1 MPHNNTQYYE
11 FGPYRLELA
20 QRVLTRTGEMVALT
34 RKATEI
40 LMVLVAHAGQ
50 LVEKDELLKEV
61 WPDSFVE
68 ESNLA
73 QTIFQLRRTLGDE
86 RAEPKYI
93 ETVAR
98 RGYRFIAN
106 VRAVH
111 AGDGTANPDSED
123 GSSAANETPTL
134 PPRTVAVL
142 PFVNATGDSEVEYLA
157 DGLTDNLVNS
167 LARVSKLRVMSRSA
181 VFRYKTKRLN
191 ARIVGKE
198 LGVGVVLVGQIA
210 SHPTGI
216 SISLELVEVGSGW
229 QIWGETF
236 DCGIK
241 DILEVQDAITRN
253 VLAALKLKLSGDE
266 EKRVTTRYTESAEAY
281 QSYLEGR
288 YHWSKYTRGGIEKA
302 IIHFRQAI
310 ELDPN
315 YALAYAG
322 IIDCYLR
329 LTTNYLPP
337 EGDAPGVHISADVED
352 SRSNRG
358 ESGCGPEEN
367 FNDTEA
373 KLKLRFEW
381 DWKLAEREQHRAH
394 DLKYGY
400 PTAHQWYAAYRFAKV
415 LYEQTSGVSNIE
427 DSVNRSKLPA
437 QIVAGEP
444 TPAEQLQTVCA
455 IAREQI
461 AVCNYAAADLVLK
474 PLMPQNDWPNLSL
487 ITSHA
492 AADLLYTLGLL
503 TTSLASTQQAI
514 NGHRR
519 AVALFSGSIAI
530 FEHLNTKSRSVE
542 ARSELARCHYRQ
554 GFYDL
559 ARETLAAALS
569 EAPDDQP
576 EIKARCLI
584 YYGMLERDAGR
595 LSDAL
600 SRLQAAASI
609 IAPAGVFLTVR
620 YHLETAGTLRLL
632 AFSEDNNPN
641 TDQARF
647 HYRSALHESEA
658 VGDHRSTAI
667 AENNLGLFLLNLG
680 ELSEAEKHLGR
691 SLRFFEALSDNFRRA
706 QVNETLTRLYI
717 ATKNYSLAQ
726 QTIEDALRTLE
737 LTDSEAVLS
746 EALSTAGI
754 VASRLH
760 LFGDAQRRFEAAY
773 RVSERCG
780 DREGARRALFSLF
793 EEIGDRLDK
802 GELRETVDRLRR
814 LQAIG
819 EPSQFT
825 KQLEETIEKIDS
837 ILEKHSKF

>member
-20 QRVLTRTGEMVALT
+20 QRVLTRTGEMVALAP
-34 RKATEI
+34 KATEI

-50 LVEKDELLKEV
+50 LVERDELLKEV
-61 WPDSFVE
+61 WRDSFVE
-68 ESNLA
+68 ESNLT
-73 QTIFQLRRTLGDE
+73 QTIFLLRRTLGDE
-86 RAEPKYI
+86 RAEPTYI
-93 ETVAR
+93 ETVAG

-111 AGDGTANPDSED
+111 AGDLSAVSDSED
-123 GSSAANETPTL
+123 GETLNGDATASA
-134 PPRTVAVL
+134 PRTVAVL
-142 PFVNATGDSEVEYLA
+142 PFVNATGDSGVEYLA
-157 DGLTDNLVNS
+157 DGLTDNLVNN

-181 VFRYKTKRLN
+181 VFRYKSKRLN

-198 LGVGVVLVGQIA
+198 LGVGVVLVGQIT
-210 SHPTGI
+210 SHPPGI

-281 QSYLEGR
+281 QPYLEGR
-288 YHWSKYTRGGIEKA
+288 YHWSKYTRTGIEKA
-302 IIHFRQAI
+302 IIHFREAI

-337 EGDAPGVHISADVED
+337 EGDAPGVTISKDGGD
-352 SRSNRG
+352 SVVNRSEAGQNR
-358 ESGCGPEEN
+358 EEN
-367 FNDTEA
+367 VNNTEA
-373 KLKLRFEW
+373 RIKLRFEW

-394 DLKYGY
+394 ELKYGY
-400 PTAHQWYAAYRFAKV
+400 PTAHQWYAAYRFAKEMF
-415 LYEQTSGVSNIE
+415 EQISGVSNDG
-427 DSVNRSKLPA
+427 DSVKRSKLPV

-444 TPAEQLQTVCA
+444 TPAEQLQTLCA
-455 IAREQI
+455 VAREQI
-461 AVCNYAAADLVLK
+461 AVCNYAAGELVLK
-474 PLMPQNDWPNLSL
+474 QWMPSNDWPNLNL
-487 ITSHA
+487 LTSHA

-519 AVALFSGSIAI
+519 AAVLFSGSTAI

-542 ARSELARCHYRQ
+542 ARSELARCYYRQ

-569 EAPDDQP
+569 DLPDDQL

-584 YYGMLERDAGR
+584 YCGMLERDAGR
-595 LSDAL
+595 LADAL
-600 SRLQAAASI
+600 SRLREAASI
-609 IAPAGVFLTVR
+609 IAPAGVFLTAR

-632 AFSEDNNPN
+632 MSSEDNDAH

-658 VGDHRSTAI
+658 IGDHRSTAI

-680 ELSEAEKHLGR
+680 ELDEAEKHLRR
-691 SLRFFEALSDNFRRA
+691 SLRFFEALSDSFRRA
-706 QVNETLTRLYI
+706 QVKETLTRLYI
-717 ATKNYSLAQ
+717 ATKNYLLAQ
-726 QTIEDALRTLE
+726 QTIEDALQTLE

-746 EALSTAGI
+746 ETLTTAGI
-754 VASRLH
+754 VASKLD
-760 LFGDAQRRFEAAY
+760 LYGDAKRRFEAAY

-793 EEIGDRLDK
+793 EEIGDHLDED
-802 GELRETVDRLRR
+802 ELRQTVDRLRR
-814 LQAIG
+814 LQAVG
-819 EPSQFT
+819 EPSLFT
-825 KQLEETIEKIDS
+825 VRLEETIEEIEL
-837 ILEKHSKF
+837 ILEKKI